1 MPFQQILAD
10 CVRHSRHLVAP
21 AVLALLDHDDMR
33 EAALA
38 ADQDPS
44 AQAVAL
50 TRILALVAMDPLHHM
65 NADSALLDCGDSYLV
80 NVSLHA
86 YNNFLGAFMVSKSL
100 PATQELVWAIE
111 RNLASR
117 MFQAARSDRRLA
129 GQFLR
134 ERRRLEERADEAYRR
149 YLQENLHRGMTT
161 ARQQLV
167 FEQAD
172 QARTAER
179 SRQEARRNA
188 LTRRAL
194 AVSALA
200 APALAHQPYLVFVAS
215 VLADVLPRYAG
226 APA

>member
-1 MPFQQILAD
+1 MPFQQTLAE
-10 CVRHSRHLVAP
+10 CVRHSRHLIAP
-21 AVLALLDHDDMR
+21 AILAQLDHEDMR

-38 ADQDPS
+38 ADQDPA
-44 AQAVAL
+44 AQAIAL
-50 TRILALVAMDPLHHM
+50 TRILALVAMDPLHHT
-65 NADSALLDCGDSYLV
+65 NADSGLLDCGDSYLV
-80 NVSLHA
+80 NVSLHV
-86 YNNFLGAFMVSKSL
+86 YSNFLGAFMVSKSL
-100 PATQELVWAIE
+100 PETRELVLAVE

-149 YLQENLHRGMTT
+149 HLQENLQRGMTT

-194 AVSALA
+194 AVRALA
-200 APALAHQPYLVFVAS
+200 APAFAHQPYTALVAS
-215 VLADVLPRYAG
+215 VLADVLPRYAV
-226 APA
+226 ATA